1 MRACRNK
8 GRPRAAF
15 AVRMEEKVINLI
27 EHRGPLTGAEI
38 RDALSNYS
46 FAQWKACMLSSTLV
60 VRKLGMRYLRLDHQ
74 VEGFARL
81 SPSILREFLTYSVVG
96 LTCDTAALDRRAQEI
111 ISHIRAVSRCKLDLA
126 RAIITG
132 IASGLADGGEPEGR
146 FCVIIAGDIV
156 YEMAHD
162 VPRPERSTGRMVN
175 GSDLDMIV
183 ILDDHAPEALMKQL
197 DDAIYKEKYRH
208 LINPSVREEIDYII
222 KRLER
227 LREQATFD
235 TFKKMVACKIL
246 QEGMLLYGSRALFN
260 AAKDLLSEYKVTQK
274 LDAMEKS
281 AAQSRQRA
289 EQYLLGTH
297 QSVLA
302 GDDLYLF
309 YTADESEE
317 FE

>member
-1 MRACRNK
+1 
-8 GRPRAAF
+8 
-15 AVRMEEKVINLI
+15 MEDKIINLI

-38 RDALSNYS
+38 RDALNNDS
-46 FAQWKACMLSSTLV
+46 FAQWKVCMLSSSLV